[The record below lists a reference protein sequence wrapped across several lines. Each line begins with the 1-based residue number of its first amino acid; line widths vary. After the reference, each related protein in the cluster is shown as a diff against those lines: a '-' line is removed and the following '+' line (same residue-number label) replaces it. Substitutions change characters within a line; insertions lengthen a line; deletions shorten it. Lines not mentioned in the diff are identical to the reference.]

1 LPKNETVR
9 NYLLLVVLSLLL
21 SSCYEND
28 RNCESFHEG
37 TFIWEQESG
46 GKLLK
51 TEFTRT
57 KNLQIERFENE
68 VDTSRVEWIN
78 DCEWRVI
85 PIDPE
90 TNAESRAYLFKILTT
105 TDNSYTFEFKQ
116 SGRDQIYTGT
126 AVKK

>member
-1 LPKNETVR
+1 MKYASLI
-9 NYLLLVVLSLLL
+9 LLLLFTLT
-21 SSCYEND
+21 SCYENTRD
-28 RNCESFHEG
+28 CKDFQEG

-57 KNLQIERFENE
+57 KEFQIERFENKI
-68 VDTSRVEWIN
+68 DTSRIEWIN

-85 PIDPE
+85 PIDPK

-105 TDNSYTFEFKQ
+105 NKDSYTFEFKQ
-116 SGRDQIYTGT
+116 SGRDQIYKGT
-126 AVKK
+126 AVKQ

>member
-1 LPKNETVR
+1 MKYSP
-9 NYLLLVVLSLLL
+9 LLILILFFTTA
-21 SSCYEND
+21 CYENTRD
-28 RNCESFHEG
+28 CKDFQEG

-46 GKLLK
+46 GQLLK

-57 KNLQIERFENE
+57 KDLQIERFETK
-68 VDTSRVEWIN
+68 VDTSRIEWIN

-85 PIDPE
+85 PIDPK

-105 TDNSYTFEFKQ
+105 SKDSYTFEFKQ

>member
-1 LPKNETVR
+1 MKYSILFIVI
-9 NYLLLVVLSLLL
+9 LLFTT
-21 SSCYEND
+21 SCYENKRECQD
-28 RNCESFHEG
+28 FQEG

-57 KNLQIERFENE
+57 KDLQIERFESK
-68 VDTSRVEWIN
+68 VDTSRIEWVN

-90 TNAESRAYLFKILTT
+90 TNSESRAYLFKILRTEE
-105 TDNSYTFEFKQ
+105 DSYTFEFKQ
-116 SGRDQIYTGT
+116 SGRDQIYIGT
-126 AVKK
+126 AYRK